1 MADTIPGKQVINIG
15 LQNESANSDSLFT
28 AFHKIKDNFGTLF
41 SQASPYLTFVG
52 ANGITTDANLATD
65 TVTIG
70 IGIVPNLTS
79 SGNITAEYFIGN
91 VIGNI
96 SGNIVVTG
104 SNTAVLFNQLGN
116 VGASDALKFDY
127 AANSL
132 SLLGDISMIQYTET
146 AFVPAAGSAWTVS
159 LDNGTVQ
166 RFTTNANTTITLPTA
181 VLGKS
186 YVIMVEYGGAHSVT
200 FTGGTAI
207 KWPNSSQPSSTSV
220 AGKIDIYSFMCDTTT
235 TYGRSGGSNF

>member
-15 LQNESANSDSLFT
+15 LQNESANSDSLFV
-28 AFHKIKDNFGTLF
+28 AFNKIKDNFGTLF

-52 ANGITTDANLATD
+52 TNGITTDANLVTD

-70 IGIVPNLTS
+70 INPH
-79 SGNITAEYFIGN
+79 GNITANNFIGN
-91 VIGNI
+91 LIGNV
-96 SGNIVVTG
+96 SGRMVVTG
-104 SNTAVLFNQLGN
+104 SNTAVLFNQEGN
-116 VGASDALKFDY
+116 VGASDALMFDY
-127 AANSL
+127 VANSL
-132 SLLGDISMIQYTET
+132 NLLGDISMVQYTET
-146 AFVPAAGSAWTVS
+146 AFVPGAGSTWSVS
-159 LDNGTVQ
+159 LTNGTVQ

-200 FTGGTAI
+200 FTGGTGI
-207 KWPNSSQPSSTSV
+207 KWPGGNQPSSTSV
-220 AGKIDIYSFMCDTTT
+220 AGKIDIYSFMCDSTT